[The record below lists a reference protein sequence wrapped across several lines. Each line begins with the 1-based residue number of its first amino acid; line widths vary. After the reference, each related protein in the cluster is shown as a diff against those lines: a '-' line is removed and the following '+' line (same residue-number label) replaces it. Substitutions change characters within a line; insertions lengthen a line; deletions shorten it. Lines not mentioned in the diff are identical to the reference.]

1 MNTLKSLADE
11 IEFDV
16 DDYKLLL
23 QAFIDQTDIDLKD
36 IKDNI
41 NAKNTNVISERIHS
55 IKGAALNLGLNDI
68 SEVLKHLSRLN
79 KEGEFHQMEMYLNS
93 CLKEVDTLK
102 RLLKGD

>member
-1 MNTLKSLADE
+1 MYTLKSLADE

-23 QAFIDQTDIDLKD
+23 QAFTDQTDIDLKD

-41 NAKNTNVISERIHS
+41 SAKNTNIISERIHS
-55 IKGAALNLGLNDI
+55 IKGAALNLGLSNI

-79 KEGEFHQMEMYLNS
+79 KEGAFDQMEMYLNS

-102 RLLKGD
+102 RMLKGD